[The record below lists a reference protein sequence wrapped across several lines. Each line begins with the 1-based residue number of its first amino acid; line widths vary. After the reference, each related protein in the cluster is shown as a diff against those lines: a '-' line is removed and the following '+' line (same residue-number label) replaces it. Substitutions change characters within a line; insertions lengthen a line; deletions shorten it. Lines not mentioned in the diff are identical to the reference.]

1 MQTRL
6 QIGRISTFLFRATA
20 NREDAKPA
28 RPRPHRGPGR
38 RKIVTWCR
46 IGPPPFVERV
56 EGGRRSH
63 PGKEET

>member
-28 RPRPHRGPGR
+28 RDL
-38 RKIVTWCR
+38 IVV
-46 IGPPPFVERV
+46 PDA
-56 EGGRRSH
+56 
-63 PGKEET
+63 GKS

>member
-28 RPRPHRGPGR
+28 DRDL
-38 RKIVTWCR
+38 IVV
-46 IGPPPFVERV
+46 PDA
-56 EGGRRSH
+56 
-63 PGKEET
+63 GKS